1 MAATQTASVANNVV
15 ALNRE
20 STATL
25 ALDDLLNYNPLVKRE
40 ELQKVAPYFNDID
53 ILKALEITNK
63 VQVTEEISY
72 RVYEEGPWFRPVTPL
87 TITGQTT
94 AGTTGGTVSM
104 TLTTG
109 SYSTRSN
116 GATTGTSS
124 LYTSLMKNDVFRTYN
139 GLTGFVQ
146 DKQGSGV
153 TTNFIIERAAGNN
166 GDLAAAL
173 NYHASNNIPI
183 SVLYNLFAEGSIQPL
198 EGLSRTNV
206 FHVNQVGILKTHRA
220 ATGTANTMKLITTR
234 GAERPIET
242 QKVEMGIEHRIKEAM
257 LLWWGTGENWT
268 DPSEP
273 HKIVK
278 STKGVDGS
286 IREMGNIYQYS
297 TTTGYTEAD
306 FDAQIAQLQ
315 SVRGGNE
322 FMVYCGSQMYKY
334 LQAIIKTKIAGLP
347 QANYTFQSFGQSDG
361 KKKAI
366 EIGFNTFIVD
376 GITLHLIK
384 SDIFN
389 VPDMTNILGY
399 NYAYMAYWVPGEM
412 QVVDGDF
419 IQNGNKVTRTAI
431 PAMAAVYTAKG
442 GVGEDGGMRRY
453 KYWPRPV
460 EITNRDEDQ
469 QEMLT
474 EVGAKLSMLRKYAL
488 TIGV

>member
-1 MAATQTASVANNVV
+1 MPVLQTASVANNTV
-15 ALNRE
+15 ALSRE

-25 ALDDLLNYNPLVKRE
+25 ELDDLMNYNPLVARE
-40 ELQKVAPYFNDID
+40 EIKKIAPYFNDID

-63 VQVTEEISY
+63 VQITREINY

-87 TITGQTT
+87 AITNATSMTT
-94 AGTTGGTVSM
+94 ATTGGTLEL
-104 TLTTG
+104 TLTPG

-116 GATTGTSS
+116 GATTGTSA

-146 DKQGSGV
+146 DKIGSGV
-153 TTNFIIERAAGNN
+153 TTRFIIERAAGNSA
-166 GDLAAAL
+166 DLAAAIQ
-173 NYHASNNIPI
+173 YHITNSLPI
-183 SVLYNLFAEGSIQPL
+183 SVLYNLFAEGSLQPL

-206 FHVNQVGILKTHRA
+206 FHVNQVGIIKTHRS
-220 ATGTANTMKLITTR
+220 ATGTANAMKLMTTR
-234 GAERPIET
+234 GEERPIET
-242 QKVEMGIEHRIKEAM
+242 QKVQMGIEHRIKEAM

-273 HKIVK
+273 TRIVK

-306 FDAQIAQLQ
+306 FDAQLAQFQ
-315 SVRGGNE
+315 AVRGGNE
-322 FMVYCGSQMYKY
+322 YVIYAGSSMYGY
-334 LQAIIKTKIAGLP
+334 LQKIFTAKAAAQP
-347 QANYTFQSFGQSDG
+347 QALFTFNNFGKSNGQ
-361 KKKAI
+361 KKAI
-366 EIGFNTFIVD
+366 EIGFNTFIIE
-376 GITLHLIK
+376 GITFHLKK

-389 VPDMTNILGY
+389 VPEMTNILGY
-399 NYAYMAYWVPGEM
+399 NYAYMAYWIPGDP
-412 QVVDGDF
+412 QVVDGNF
-419 IQNGNKVTRTAI
+419 IENGREVTKATI
-431 PAMAAVYTAKG
+431 PAMAAVYTTQAND
-442 GVGEDGGMRRY
+442 EMRRY

-460 EITNRDEDQ
+460 EITNRDENQ

-474 EVGAKLSMLRKYAL
+474 EVGAKLSMLRKYGL